1 MVGQQGITWLGN
13 CRMISTVLVGV
24 CRKGVVVTLVEKP
37 EEFVLGKLSRGLGVA
52 IPELKMREGMV
63 APVDSPEWTDS
74 GPEATEEG

>member
-1 MVGQQGITWLGN
+1 MAWQLPHDLNSVGWCLQEGGRCNIGGEARGICAGEA
-13 CRMISTVLVGV
+13 V
-24 CRKGVVVTLVEKP
+24 
-37 EEFVLGKLSRGLGVA
+37 RGLGVA